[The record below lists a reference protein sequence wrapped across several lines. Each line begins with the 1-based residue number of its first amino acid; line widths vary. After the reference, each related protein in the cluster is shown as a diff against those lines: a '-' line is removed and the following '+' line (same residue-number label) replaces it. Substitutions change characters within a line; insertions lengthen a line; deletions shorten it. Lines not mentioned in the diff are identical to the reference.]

1 MHKASSILQYAHPI
15 DLVPVIVSI
24 SWFCTVCLHF
34 AVVSAFELLVV
45 LLIAL
50 MIALDLRSVT
60 SHDSFILLYFSFNTT
75 RTSIGLSGLL
85 PFA

>member
-1 MHKASSILQYAHPI
+1 MHKASSILQYTHPI
-15 DLVPVIVSI
+15 DLVPVIVLI
-24 SWFCTVCLHF
+24 SWFCICSHF